1 MHPLAKYRDNYD
13 TVPRFFTLFLT
24 IFLLHYIY
32 QTVTVKKKRKAPMS
46 LTIFNLEKHYDK
58 VTAVNNLSFDVQP
71 GEIFALLGPNG
82 AGKSS
87 LVKML
92 VGFTYPDAGSIKLT
106 DDSTAYCTI
115 PTHLLGY
122 LPEDRGLY
130 PEKTVKQNLQF
141 FAQLHGVTATDF
153 DIRCQHWLDKFNL
166 VERIND
172 PLKSLSKGNQQKV
185 QLITAILHKPK
196 WVILDE
202 PFSGLDPINQEL
214 VVEFLAELK
223 QQGMTVLLSAHQM
236 AMVEKLADRVLLLN
250 KGQSVLYGQLNDI
263 FKQFNNNVI
272 DVIFEQSIEPEQ
284 YALLDSYQSKQLS
297 ANHLS
302 ITLDKEQPISQLLPI
317 LIRIGNISE
326 LRNQSQSL
334 HSIYL
339 QAVAEHN
346 NDVHQGAAS

>member
-1 MHPLAKYRDNYD
+1 
-13 TVPRFFTLFLT
+13 
-24 IFLLHYIY
+24 
-32 QTVTVKKKRKAPMS
+32 MS
-46 LTIFNLEKHYDK
+46 LIISNLAKHYDK
-58 VTAVNNLSFDVQP
+58 VTAVSNLSFDVKS

-106 DDSTAYCTI
+106 DGTTAYCTI

-141 FAQLHGVTATDF
+141 FAQLHSVTATDF

-263 FKQFNNNVI
+263 FEQFNNNVI

-297 ANHLS
+297 ANHVS
-302 ITLDKEQPISQLLPI
+302 ITLDKEQPLSQLLPV
-317 LIRIGNISE
+317 LIRVGNISE

-346 NDVHQGAAS
+346 KEVHQGAAS